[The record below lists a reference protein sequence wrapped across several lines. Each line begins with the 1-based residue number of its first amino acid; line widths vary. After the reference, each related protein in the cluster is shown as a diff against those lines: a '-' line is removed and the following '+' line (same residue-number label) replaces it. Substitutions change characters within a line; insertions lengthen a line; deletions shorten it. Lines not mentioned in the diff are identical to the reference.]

1 MDENSLELLP
11 KYIKEA
17 RELSI
22 LGGYNKSLEK
32 YKLIFQIIEE
42 RMKEINNDDY
52 LLKKWKETKDKLKYE
67 CTLIIHI
74 YQNCKIFQKDEI
86 ESEIKKAEE
95 EKYNNN
101 ILSRENKKIKKI
113 ENNSKRWEHFGGKPP
128 FSYLKDK
135 KEEEDNIEISI
146 TQKMRYNNN
155 NYNQNYVVSK
165 NINNTQNANYYNN
178 NNNYKYNLNNKN
190 NIYTENNNYNNVNYL
205 NGFYDDPDVWTSPEE
220 DPRFPYQKT
229 KSKNY
234 SNNKKPSIIHKNT
247 LDLGVV
253 NEKNLE
259 KRRQN
264 YERPWAVPLPP
275 KPKDKEKNFKSAK
288 NIPRKKNGK
297 NYNNNNN
304 KDDKKLPK
312 GPPKS
317 PFLLNRYPEDEGFGP
332 DTDLIEMVEREVV
345 DLNPN
350 VSFDDIA
357 ELETAKRALTEAV
370 VLPLLMPDFFV
381 GLRRPWKG
389 VLLYGPPGTGKTLL
403 AKALATQGKT
413 TFFNVSPTTFAS
425 KWKGESEKLVRI
437 LFEMARFYA
446 PSTIFIDEVD
456 SVGTKRTDG
465 ENEASKKVLA
475 EMLVQMD
482 GISELNS
489 GQNNNKVNNGNEETK
504 QKFVMVL
511 GATNMPWDLDDAL
524 RRRFEKRIYIPLP
537 NKEGREQ
544 MFRINF
550 KGIKLSND
558 VNIDTLVKKTEGY
571 SGHDIS
577 SVCREASLMNMRRK
591 LMNESGTMDLI
602 EMANKENFLNDLEAP
617 VSQSDILSAIKNI
630 SKSVSN
636 NDVKKFEEWTYMF
649 SSK

>member
-1 MDENSLELLP
+1 MKENSVESLP
-11 KYIKEA
+11 KLIKDA
-17 RELSI
+17 RELSV
-22 LGGYNKSLEK
+22 LGGYHKSLET
-32 YKLIFQIIEE
+32 YKKIFQIIEE
-42 RMKEINNDDY
+42 RMQEVKDDFN
-52 LLKKWKETKDKLKYE
+52 LSEKWQEAKDKLKYE
-67 CTLIIHI
+67 CTLIFKI
-74 YQNCKIFQKDEI
+74 YQNCKIFQMDEI
-86 ESEIKKAEE
+86 ENNIKQAEE

-101 ILSRENKKIKKI
+101 ILLRDSKKVKKK
-113 ENNSKRWEHFGGKPP
+113 ENSKRWEHFGGKPP

-135 KEEEDNIEISI
+135 KEEEDNIELSI
-146 TQKMRYNNN
+146 KQKFNYKNENLNKNYVVDKPYYNSNYNNN
-155 NYNQNYVVSK
+155 YYVNTEKTNY
-165 NINNTQNANYYNN
+165 T
-178 NNNYKYNLNNKN
+178 
-190 NIYTENNNYNNVNYL
+190 NVNYL
-205 NGFYDDPDVWTSPEE
+205 DGFYDDPDVWTSPEE
-220 DPRFPYQKT
+220 DPRFPYQKSKSNHIINT
-229 KSKNY
+229 KKR
-234 SNNKKPSIIHKNT
+234 PITHKNT
-247 LDLGVV
+247 VDLGVV
-253 NEKNLE
+253 NEKNVE

-264 YERPWAVPLPP
+264 YERPWAVPPLA
-275 KPKDKEKNFKSAK
+275 KPKDKEKNIKSSK
-288 NIPRKKNGK
+288 TLPRKKNG
-297 NYNNNNN
+297 NN
-304 KDDKKLPK
+304 KDNKKINK

-317 PFLLNRYPEDEGFGP
+317 PFLLNRYPEDEGYGP

-345 DLNPN
+345 DMNPN

-489 GQNNNKVNNGNEETK
+489 GKKDNDINGTEEIK
-504 QKFVMVL
+504 PKFVMVL
-511 GATNMPWDLDDAL
+511 GATNMPWDLGDAL

-537 NKEGREQ
+537 NKVGREQ
-544 MFRINF
+544 MFHINF
-550 KGIKLSND
+550 KGINLSND
-558 VNIDTLVKKTEGY
+558 VNIDTLVQKTEGY

-577 SVCREASLMNMRRK
+577 SVCREASLMNMRKK
-591 LMNESGTMDLI
+591 LMNENGTMDILQ
-602 EMANKENFLNDLEAP
+602 MANNKENFLSDLEAP
-617 VSQSDILSAIKNI
+617 VSQNDILIAIKNI
-630 SKSVSN
+630 SKSVSS
-636 NDVKKFEEWTYMF
+636 NDVKKFEDWTKMF
-649 SSK
+649 ASN

>member
-1 MDENSLELLP
+1 MKENSVELLP
-11 KYIKEA
+11 KYIKDA
-17 RELSI
+17 RELSV
-22 LGGYNKSLEK
+22 LGGYRKSLEI
-32 YKLIFQIIEE
+32 YKKIFHIIEE
-42 RMKEINNDDY
+42 RMQEVKDDIN
-52 LLKKWKETKDKLKYE
+52 LLEKWQEAKDKLKNE
-67 CTLIIHI
+67 CTLIYRI
-74 YQNCKIFQKDEI
+74 YQNCKIFQMDEV
-86 ESEIKKAEE
+86 ENNIKQAEE

-101 ILSRENKKIKKI
+101 ILLRDSKKVKKK
-113 ENNSKRWEHFGGKPP
+113 ENSKRWEHFGGKPP

-135 KEEEDNIEISI
+135 KAEEDDIELSI
-146 TQKMRYNNN
+146 KQKFNYKSDDLAKNYVVNKYSYNSNYNNN
-155 NYNQNYVVSK
+155 Y
-165 NINNTQNANYYNN
+165 IN
-178 NNNYKYNLNNKN
+178 
-190 NIYTENNNYNNVNYL
+190 TENTNYNNVNYL

-220 DPRFPYQKT
+220 DPRFPYQKSKSNHLINT
-229 KSKNY
+229 KKR
-234 SNNKKPSIIHKNT
+234 PLTHKNT
-247 LDLGVV
+247 VDLGVV
-253 NEKNLE
+253 NEKNVE

-264 YERPWAVPLPP
+264 YERPWAVPVTA
-275 KPKDKEKNFKSAK
+275 KPKDKEKNIKSSK
-288 NIPRKKNGK
+288 NVQRKKNW
-297 NYNNNNN
+297 NN
-304 KDDKKLPK
+304 KDNKKVNK

-317 PFLLNRYPEDEGFGP
+317 PFLLNRYPEDEGYGP

-345 DLNPN
+345 DMNPN

-489 GQNNNKVNNGNEETK
+489 GKNENNDINGTEEIK
-504 QKFVMVL
+504 PKFVMVL

-537 NKEGREQ
+537 NKIGREQ

-558 VNIDTLVKKTEGY
+558 VDIDTLVQKTEGY

-577 SVCREASLMNMRRK
+577 SVCREASLMNMRKK
-591 LMNESGTMDLI
+591 LMNENGTMDIL
-602 EMANKENFLNDLEAP
+602 EMANNKENFLNDLEAP
-617 VSQSDILSAIKNI
+617 VSQNDILIAIKNI
-630 SKSVSN
+630 SKSVSS
-636 NDVKKFEEWTYMF
+636 NDVKKFEEWTKMF
-649 SSK
+649 ASK

>member
-1 MDENSLELLP
+1 MKENSVESLP
-11 KYIKEA
+11 KLIKDA
-17 RELSI
+17 RELSV
-22 LGGYNKSLEK
+22 LGGYHKSLET
-32 YKLIFQIIEE
+32 YKKIFQIIEE
-42 RMKEINNDDY
+42 RMQEVKDDFN
-52 LLKKWKETKDKLKYE
+52 LSEKWQEAKDKLKYE
-67 CTLIIHI
+67 CTLIFKI
-74 YQNCKIFQKDEI
+74 YQNCKIFQMDEI
-86 ESEIKKAEE
+86 ENNIKQAEE

-101 ILSRENKKIKKI
+101 ILLRDSKKVKKK
-113 ENNSKRWEHFGGKPP
+113 ENSKRWEHFGGKPP

-135 KEEEDNIEISI
+135 KEEEDNIELSI
-146 TQKMRYNNN
+146 KQKFNYKSENLNKNYVVDKPYYNSNYNNN
-155 NYNQNYVVSK
+155 YYVNTEKTNY
-165 NINNTQNANYYNN
+165 T
-178 NNNYKYNLNNKN
+178 
-190 NIYTENNNYNNVNYL
+190 NVNYL
-205 NGFYDDPDVWTSPEE
+205 DGFYDDPDVWTSPEE
-220 DPRFPYQKT
+220 DPRFPYQKSKSNHIINT
-229 KSKNY
+229 KKR
-234 SNNKKPSIIHKNT
+234 PITHKNT
-247 LDLGVV
+247 VDLGVV
-253 NEKNLE
+253 NEKNVE

-264 YERPWAVPLPP
+264 YERPWAVPPSA
-275 KPKDKEKNFKSAK
+275 KPKDKEKNIKSSK
-288 NIPRKKNGK
+288 TLPRKKNG
-297 NYNNNNN
+297 NN
-304 KDDKKLPK
+304 KDNKKINK

-317 PFLLNRYPEDEGFGP
+317 PFLLNRYPEDEGYGP

-345 DLNPN
+345 DMNPN

-489 GQNNNKVNNGNEETK
+489 GKKENNDINGTEEIK
-504 QKFVMVL
+504 PKFVMVL

-524 RRRFEKRIYIPLP
+524 RRRFEKRVYIPLP
-537 NKEGREQ
+537 NSVGRRE
-544 MFRINF
+544 MFHINM
-550 KGIKLSND
+550 KGIKVQDDLD
-558 VNIDTLVKKTEGY
+558 LDKLVQLTDGY
-571 SGHDIS
+571 SGADIAN
-577 SVCREASLMNMRRK
+577 VCREASLMQMRRK
-591 LMNESGTMDLI
+591 LMKTGGRLNFTMIKNNPSCLMNELD
-602 EMANKENFLNDLEAP
+602 AP
-617 VSQSDILSAIKNI
+617 VSQTDFETAIKNI
-630 SKSVSN
+630 SKSVSK
-636 NDVKKFEEWTYMF
+636 NDIKKYEEFTEEY
-649 SSK
+649 SNK

>member
-1 MDENSLELLP
+1 MKENSVELLP
-11 KYIKEA
+11 KYIKDA
-17 RELSI
+17 RELSV
-22 LGGYNKSLEK
+22 LGGYRKSLEI
-32 YKLIFQIIEE
+32 YKKIFHIIEE
-42 RMKEINNDDY
+42 RMQEVKDDIN
-52 LLKKWKETKDKLKYE
+52 LLEKWQEAKDKLKNE
-67 CTLIIHI
+67 CTLIFRI
-74 YQNCKIFQKDEI
+74 YQNCKIFQMDEV
-86 ESEIKKAEE
+86 ENNIKQAEE

-101 ILSRENKKIKKI
+101 ILLRDSKKVKKK
-113 ENNSKRWEHFGGKPP
+113 ENSKRWEHFGGKPP

-135 KEEEDNIEISI
+135 KPEEDDIELSI
-146 TQKMRYNNN
+146 KQKFNYKSDDLAKNYVVNKYSYNSNYNNN
-155 NYNQNYVVSK
+155 Y
-165 NINNTQNANYYNN
+165 IN
-178 NNNYKYNLNNKN
+178 
-190 NIYTENNNYNNVNYL
+190 TENTNYNNVNYL

-220 DPRFPYQKT
+220 DPRFPYQKSKSNHLINT
-229 KSKNY
+229 KKR
-234 SNNKKPSIIHKNT
+234 PLTHKNT
-247 LDLGVV
+247 VDLGVV
-253 NEKNLE
+253 NEKNVE

-264 YERPWAVPLPP
+264 YERPWAVPATA
-275 KPKDKEKNFKSAK
+275 KPKDKEKNIKSSK
-288 NIPRKKNGK
+288 NVQRKKNW
-297 NYNNNNN
+297 NN
-304 KDDKKLPK
+304 KDNKKVNK

-317 PFLLNRYPEDEGFGP
+317 PFLLNRYPEDEGYGP

-345 DLNPN
+345 DMNPN

-489 GQNNNKVNNGNEETK
+489 GKNENNDINGTEEIK
-504 QKFVMVL
+504 PKFVMVL

-537 NKEGREQ
+537 NKIGREQ
-544 MFRINF
+544 MFHINF

-558 VNIDTLVKKTEGY
+558 VDIDTLVQKTEGY

-577 SVCREASLMNMRRK
+577 SVCREASLMNMRKK
-591 LMNESGTMDLI
+591 LMNENGTMDIL
-602 EMANKENFLNDLEAP
+602 EMANNKENFLNDLEAP
-617 VSQSDILSAIKNI
+617 VSQNDILIAIKNI
-630 SKSVSN
+630 SKSVSS
-636 NDVKKFEEWTYMF
+636 NDIKKFEEWTKMF
-649 SSK
+649 ASK

>member
-1 MDENSLELLP
+1 MKENSVESLP
-11 KYIKEA
+11 KLIKDA
-17 RELSI
+17 RELSV
-22 LGGYNKSLEK
+22 LGGYHKSLET
-32 YKLIFQIIEE
+32 YKKIFQIIEE
-42 RMKEINNDDY
+42 RMQEVKDDFN
-52 LLKKWKETKDKLKYE
+52 LSEKWQEAKDKLKYE
-67 CTLIIHI
+67 CTLIFKI
-74 YQNCKIFQKDEI
+74 YQNCKIFQMDEI
-86 ESEIKKAEE
+86 ENNIKQAEE

-101 ILSRENKKIKKI
+101 ILLRDSKKVKKK
-113 ENNSKRWEHFGGKPP
+113 ENSKRWEHFGGKPP

-135 KEEEDNIEISI
+135 KEEEDNIELSI
-146 TQKMRYNNN
+146 KQKF
-155 NYNQNYVVSK
+155 NYKNENLNKNYVVDKPYYNS
-165 NINNTQNANYYNN
+165 NYNNYYVNTEKT
-178 NNNYKYNLNNKN
+178 NY
-190 NIYTENNNYNNVNYL
+190 TNVNYL
-205 NGFYDDPDVWTSPEE
+205 DGFYDDPDVWTSPEE
-220 DPRFPYQKT
+220 DPRFPYQKSKSNHIINT
-229 KSKNY
+229 KKR
-234 SNNKKPSIIHKNT
+234 PITHKNT
-247 LDLGVV
+247 VDLGVV
-253 NEKNLE
+253 NEKNVE

-264 YERPWAVPLPP
+264 YERPWAVPPSA
-275 KPKDKEKNFKSAK
+275 KPKDKEKNIKSSK
-288 NIPRKKNGK
+288 TLPRKKNG
-297 NYNNNNN
+297 NN
-304 KDDKKLPK
+304 KDNKKINK

-317 PFLLNRYPEDEGFGP
+317 PFLLNRYPEDEGYGP

-345 DLNPN
+345 DMNPN

-465 ENEASKKVLA
+465 ENEANKKVLA

-489 GQNNNKVNNGNEETK
+489 GKKENNDINGTEEIK
-504 QKFVMVL
+504 PKFVMVL
-511 GATNMPWDLDDAL
+511 AATNMPWDLDDAL

-537 NKEGREQ
+537 NKVGREQ
-544 MFRINF
+544 MFHINF
-550 KGIKLSND
+550 KGINLSND
-558 VNIDTLVKKTEGY
+558 VNIDTLVQKTEGY

-577 SVCREASLMNMRRK
+577 SVCREASLMNMRKK
-591 LMNESGTMDLI
+591 LMNENGTMDILQ
-602 EMANKENFLNDLEAP
+602 MANNKENFLSDLEAP
-617 VSQSDILSAIKNI
+617 VSQNDILIAIKNI
-630 SKSVSN
+630 SKSVSS
-636 NDVKKFEEWTYMF
+636 NDVKKFEDWTKMF
-649 SSK
+649 ASN

>member
-1 MDENSLELLP
+1 MKENSVELLP
-11 KYIKEA
+11 KYIKDA
-17 RELSI
+17 RELSV
-22 LGGYNKSLEK
+22 LGGYRKSLEI
-32 YKLIFQIIEE
+32 YKKIFHIIEE
-42 RMKEINNDDY
+42 RMQEVKDDIN
-52 LLKKWKETKDKLKYE
+52 LLEKWQEAKDKLKNE
-67 CTLIIHI
+67 CTLIFRI
-74 YQNCKIFQKDEI
+74 YQNCKIFQMDEV
-86 ESEIKKAEE
+86 ENNIKQAEE

-101 ILSRENKKIKKI
+101 ILLRDSKKVKKK
-113 ENNSKRWEHFGGKPP
+113 ENSKRWEHFGGKPP

-135 KEEEDNIEISI
+135 KTEEDDIELSI
-146 TQKMRYNNN
+146 KQKFNYKSDELAKNYVVNKYSYNSNYNNN
-155 NYNQNYVVSK
+155 Y
-165 NINNTQNANYYNN
+165 IN
-178 NNNYKYNLNNKN
+178 
-190 NIYTENNNYNNVNYL
+190 TENTNYNNVNYL

-220 DPRFPYQKT
+220 DPRFPYQKSKSNHLINT
-229 KSKNY
+229 KKR
-234 SNNKKPSIIHKNT
+234 PLTHKNT
-247 LDLGVV
+247 VDLGVV
-253 NEKNLE
+253 NEKNVE

-264 YERPWAVPLPP
+264 YERPWAVPVTA
-275 KPKDKEKNFKSAK
+275 KPKDKEKNIKSSK
-288 NIPRKKNGK
+288 NVQRKKNW
-297 NYNNNNN
+297 NN
-304 KDDKKLPK
+304 KDNKKVNK

-317 PFLLNRYPEDEGFGP
+317 PFLLNRYPEDEGYGP

-345 DLNPN
+345 DMNPN

-489 GQNNNKVNNGNEETK
+489 GKNENNDINGTEEIK
-504 QKFVMVL
+504 PKFVMVL

-537 NKEGREQ
+537 NKIGREQ
-544 MFRINF
+544 MFHINF

-558 VNIDTLVKKTEGY
+558 VDIDTLVQKTEGY

-577 SVCREASLMNMRRK
+577 SVCREASLMNMRKK
-591 LMNESGTMDLI
+591 LMNENGTMDIL
-602 EMANKENFLNDLEAP
+602 EMANNKENFLNDLEAP
-617 VSQSDILSAIKNI
+617 VSQNDILIAIKNI
-630 SKSVSN
+630 SKSVSS
-636 NDVKKFEEWTYMF
+636 NDVKKFEEWTKMF
-649 SSK
+649 ASK

>member
-1 MDENSLELLP
+1 MNENSVELLP
-11 KYIKEA
+11 KYINNA
-17 RELSI
+17 RNLSI
-22 LGGYNKSLEK
+22 IGGYQKSLEIFK
-32 YKLIFQIIEE
+32 KIFQIIDI
-42 RMKEINNDDY
+42 RMNEINNDNE
-52 LLKKWKETKDKLKYE
+52 LLEKWKETKDKLKYE
-67 CTLIIHI
+67 CSLIYKT
-74 YQNCKIFQKDEI
+74 YQNCKIFQMDEI
-86 ESEIKKAEE
+86 ESNQKRIEE

-101 ILSRENKKIKKI
+101 ILLRDTKKIKKVQ
-113 ENNSKRWEHFGGKPP
+113 NSKRWEHFGGKPP
-128 FSYLKDK
+128 FSYLK
-135 KEEEDNIEISI
+135 ERQNEDDIEISI
-146 TQKMRYNNN
+146 TQKMKYNNN
-155 NYNQNYVVSK
+155 NNKYQNQNYVVSK
-165 NINNTQNANYYNN
+165 IHSSYNPNFNYNNTKDNYNN
-178 NNNYKYNLNNKN
+178 
-190 NIYTENNNYNNVNYL
+190 ENNYNNMNYL
-205 NGFYDDPDVWTSPEE
+205 NGFYDDPDVWTSPED

-229 KSKNY
+229 QPKNNINNSY
-234 SNNKKPSIIHKNT
+234 NPNLNKKRPISHKNT
-247 LDLGVV
+247 YDLGVV

-264 YERPWAVPLPP
+264 YERPWAVPIAS
-275 KPKDKEKNFKSAK
+275 KPKEKEKNFKSSK
-288 NIPRKKNGK
+288 NIPNKKRNM
-297 NYNNNNN
+297 NNLNN
-304 KDDKKLPK
+304 KDEKKLKK

-317 PFLLNRYPEDEGFGP
+317 PFLLNRYPEDDGYGP

-345 DLNPN
+345 DMNPN

-370 VLPLLMPDFFV
+370 VLPLLMPYFFV

-446 PSTIFIDEVD
+446 PSTIFIDEID

-489 GQNNNKVNNGNEETK
+489 GQNDKKINNGTEEEIK
-504 QKFVMVL
+504 PKFVMVL

-544 MFRINF
+544 MFHINF

-591 LMNESGTMDLI
+591 LMSENGTMDLLK
-602 EMANKENFLNDLEAP
+602 MANEETFINDLEAP
-617 VSQSDILSAIKNI
+617 VSQSDILMAIKNI
-630 SKSVSN
+630 SKSVSSH
-636 NDVKKFEEWTYMF
+636 DVKKFEEWTYMF
-649 SSK
+649 SNK

>member
-1 MDENSLELLP
+1 MKENSVESLP
-11 KYIKEA
+11 KLIKDA
-17 RELSI
+17 RELSV
-22 LGGYNKSLEK
+22 LGGYHKSLET
-32 YKLIFQIIEE
+32 YKKIFQIIEE
-42 RMKEINNDDY
+42 RMQEVKDDFN
-52 LLKKWKETKDKLKYE
+52 LSEKWQEAKDKLKYE
-67 CTLIIHI
+67 CTLIFKI
-74 YQNCKIFQKDEI
+74 YQNCKIFQMDEI
-86 ESEIKKAEE
+86 ENNIKQAEE

-101 ILSRENKKIKKI
+101 ILLRDSKKVKKK
-113 ENNSKRWEHFGGKPP
+113 ENSKRWEHFGGKPP

-135 KEEEDNIEISI
+135 KEEEDNIELSI
-146 TQKMRYNNN
+146 KQKFNYKNENLNKNYVVDKPYYNSNYNNN
-155 NYNQNYVVSK
+155 YYVNTEKTNY
-165 NINNTQNANYYNN
+165 T
-178 NNNYKYNLNNKN
+178 
-190 NIYTENNNYNNVNYL
+190 NVNYL
-205 NGFYDDPDVWTSPEE
+205 DGFYDDPDVWTSPEE
-220 DPRFPYQKT
+220 DPRFPYQKSKSNHIINT
-229 KSKNY
+229 KKR
-234 SNNKKPSIIHKNT
+234 PITHKNT
-247 LDLGVV
+247 VDLGVV
-253 NEKNLE
+253 NEKNVE

-264 YERPWAVPLPP
+264 YERPWAVPPSA
-275 KPKDKEKNFKSAK
+275 KPKDKEKNIKSSK
-288 NIPRKKNGK
+288 TLPRKKNG
-297 NYNNNNN
+297 NN
-304 KDDKKLPK
+304 KDNKKINK

-317 PFLLNRYPEDEGFGP
+317 PFLLNRYPEDEGYGP

-345 DLNPN
+345 DMNPN

-489 GQNNNKVNNGNEETK
+489 GKKENNDINGTEEIK
-504 QKFVMVL
+504 PKFVMVL

-537 NKEGREQ
+537 NKVGREQ
-544 MFRINF
+544 MFHINF

-558 VNIDTLVKKTEGY
+558 VNIDTLVQKTEGY

-577 SVCREASLMNMRRK
+577 SVCREASLMNMRKK
-591 LMNESGTMDLI
+591 LMNENGTMDILQ
-602 EMANKENFLNDLEAP
+602 MANNKENFLSDLEAP
-617 VSQSDILSAIKNI
+617 VSQNDILIAIKNI
-630 SKSVSN
+630 SKSVSS
-636 NDVKKFEEWTYMF
+636 NDVKKFEDWTKMF
-649 SSK
+649 ASN

>member
-1 MDENSLELLP
+1 MKENSVELLP
-11 KYIKEA
+11 KYIKDA
-17 RELSI
+17 RELSV
-22 LGGYNKSLEK
+22 LGGYRKSLEI
-32 YKLIFQIIEE
+32 YKKIFHIIEE
-42 RMKEINNDDY
+42 RMQEVKDDIN
-52 LLKKWKETKDKLKYE
+52 LLEKWQEAKDKLKNE
-67 CTLIIHI
+67 CTLIFRI
-74 YQNCKIFQKDEI
+74 YQNCKIFQMDEV
-86 ESEIKKAEE
+86 ENNIKQAEE

-101 ILSRENKKIKKI
+101 ILLRDSKKVKKK
-113 ENNSKRWEHFGGKPP
+113 ENSKRWEHFGGKPP

-135 KEEEDNIEISI
+135 KAEEDDIELSI
-146 TQKMRYNNN
+146 KQKFNYKSDELAKNYVVNKYSYNSNYNNN
-155 NYNQNYVVSK
+155 Y
-165 NINNTQNANYYNN
+165 IN
-178 NNNYKYNLNNKN
+178 
-190 NIYTENNNYNNVNYL
+190 TENTNYNNVNYL

-220 DPRFPYQKT
+220 DPRFPYQKSKSNHLINT
-229 KSKNY
+229 KKR
-234 SNNKKPSIIHKNT
+234 PLTHKNT
-247 LDLGVV
+247 VDLGVV
-253 NEKNLE
+253 NEKNVE

-264 YERPWAVPLPP
+264 YERPWAVPVTA
-275 KPKDKEKNFKSAK
+275 KPKDKEKNIKSSK
-288 NIPRKKNGK
+288 NVQRKKNW
-297 NYNNNNN
+297 NN
-304 KDDKKLPK
+304 KDNKKVNK

-317 PFLLNRYPEDEGFGP
+317 PFLLNRYPEDEGYGP

-345 DLNPN
+345 DMNPN

-489 GQNNNKVNNGNEETK
+489 GKNENNDINGTEEIK
-504 QKFVMVL
+504 PKFVMVL

-537 NKEGREQ
+537 NKIGREQ
-544 MFRINF
+544 MFHINF

-558 VNIDTLVKKTEGY
+558 VDIDTLVQKTEGY

-577 SVCREASLMNMRRK
+577 SVCREASLMNMRKK
-591 LMNESGTMDLI
+591 LMNENGTMDIL
-602 EMANKENFLNDLEAP
+602 EMANNKENFLNDLEAP
-617 VSQSDILSAIKNI
+617 VSQNDILIAIKNI
-630 SKSVSN
+630 SKSVSS
-636 NDVKKFEEWTYMF
+636 NDVKKFEEWTKMF
-649 SSK
+649 ASK

>member
-1 MDENSLELLP
+1 MKESSVELLP
-11 KYIKEA
+11 KYIKDA
-17 RELSI
+17 RELSV
-22 LGGYNKSLEK
+22 LGGYRKSLEI
-32 YKLIFQIIEE
+32 YKKIFHIIEE
-42 RMKEINNDDY
+42 RMQEVKDDIN
-52 LLKKWKETKDKLKYE
+52 LLEKWQEAKDKLKNE
-67 CTLIIHI
+67 CTLIYRI
-74 YQNCKIFQKDEI
+74 YQNCKIFQMDEV
-86 ESEIKKAEE
+86 ENNIKQAEE

-101 ILSRENKKIKKI
+101 ILLRDSKKVKKK
-113 ENNSKRWEHFGGKPP
+113 ENSKRWEHFGGKPP

-135 KEEEDNIEISI
+135 KAEEDDIELSI
-146 TQKMRYNNN
+146 KQKFNYKSDELAKNYVVNKYSYNSNYNNN
-155 NYNQNYVVSK
+155 Y
-165 NINNTQNANYYNN
+165 IN
-178 NNNYKYNLNNKN
+178 
-190 NIYTENNNYNNVNYL
+190 TENPNYNNVNYL

-220 DPRFPYQKT
+220 DPRFPYQKSKSNHLINT
-229 KSKNY
+229 KKR
-234 SNNKKPSIIHKNT
+234 PLTHKNT
-247 LDLGVV
+247 VDLGVV
-253 NEKNLE
+253 NEKNVE

-264 YERPWAVPLPP
+264 YERPWAVPLTA
-275 KPKDKEKNFKSAK
+275 KPKDKEKNIKSSK
-288 NIPRKKNGK
+288 NVQRKKNW
-297 NYNNNNN
+297 NN
-304 KDDKKLPK
+304 KDNKKVNK

-317 PFLLNRYPEDEGFGP
+317 PFLLNRYPEDEGYGP

-345 DLNPN
+345 DMNPN

-489 GQNNNKVNNGNEETK
+489 GKNENNDINGTEEIK
-504 QKFVMVL
+504 PKFVMVL

-537 NKEGREQ
+537 NKIGREQ
-544 MFRINF
+544 MFHINF

-558 VNIDTLVKKTEGY
+558 VDIDTLVQKTEGY

-577 SVCREASLMNMRRK
+577 SVCREASLMNMRKK
-591 LMNESGTMDLI
+591 LMNENGTMDIL
-602 EMANKENFLNDLEAP
+602 EMANNKENFLNDLEAP
-617 VSQSDILSAIKNI
+617 VSQNDILIAIKNI
-630 SKSVSN
+630 SKSVSS
-636 NDVKKFEEWTYMF
+636 NDVKKFEEWTKMF
-649 SSK
+649 ASK

>member
-1 MDENSLELLP
+1 MKENSVELLP
-11 KYIKEA
+11 KYIKDA
-17 RELSI
+17 RELSV
-22 LGGYNKSLEK
+22 LGGYRKSLEI
-32 YKLIFQIIEE
+32 YKKIFHIIEE
-42 RMKEINNDDY
+42 RMQEVKDDIN
-52 LLKKWKETKDKLKYE
+52 LLEKWQEAKDKLKNE
-67 CTLIIHI
+67 CTLIYRI
-74 YQNCKIFQKDEI
+74 YQNCKIFQMDEV
-86 ESEIKKAEE
+86 ENNIKQAEE

-101 ILSRENKKIKKI
+101 ILLRDSKKVKKK
-113 ENNSKRWEHFGGKPP
+113 ENSKRWEHFGGKPP

-135 KEEEDNIEISI
+135 KTEEDDIELSI
-146 TQKMRYNNN
+146 KQKFNYKSDDLAKNYVVNKYSYNSNYNNN
-155 NYNQNYVVSK
+155 Y
-165 NINNTQNANYYNN
+165 IN
-178 NNNYKYNLNNKN
+178 
-190 NIYTENNNYNNVNYL
+190 TENTNYNNVNYL

-220 DPRFPYQKT
+220 DPRFPYQKSKSNHLINT
-229 KSKNY
+229 KKR
-234 SNNKKPSIIHKNT
+234 PLTHKNT
-247 LDLGVV
+247 VDLGVV
-253 NEKNLE
+253 NEKNVE

-264 YERPWAVPLPP
+264 YERPWAVPVTA
-275 KPKDKEKNFKSAK
+275 KPKDKEKNIKSSK
-288 NIPRKKNGK
+288 NVQRKKNW
-297 NYNNNNN
+297 NN
-304 KDDKKLPK
+304 KDNKKVNK

-317 PFLLNRYPEDEGFGP
+317 PFLLNRYPEDEGYGP

-345 DLNPN
+345 DMNPN

-489 GQNNNKVNNGNEETK
+489 GKNENNDINGTEEIK
-504 QKFVMVL
+504 PKFVMVL

-537 NKEGREQ
+537 NKIGREQ
-544 MFRINF
+544 MFHINF

-558 VNIDTLVKKTEGY
+558 VDIDTLVQKTEGY

-577 SVCREASLMNMRRK
+577 SVCREASLMNMRKK
-591 LMNESGTMDLI
+591 LMNENGTMDIL
-602 EMANKENFLNDLEAP
+602 EMANNKENFLNDLEAP
-617 VSQSDILSAIKNI
+617 VSQNDILIAIKNI
-630 SKSVSN
+630 SKSVSS
-636 NDVKKFEEWTYMF
+636 NDVKKFEEWTKMF
-649 SSK
+649 ASK